1 MLNVS
6 LPTGTQRGLLRVQT
20 DEPVTQRVLD
30 NVIRRELGAMKESIN
45 NLTTEVRDLRVSV
58 HGFPDLNIAGIETR
72 IKKLE
77 DRQMILVGQVTHLEQ
92 ERDEVRG
99 WLRGATWSMTA
110 LLTIL
115 TIGGGVSVTSILRL
129 LQQIAELPR

>member
-1 MLNVS
+1 MLNAFS
-6 LPTGTQRGLLRVQT
+6 PTGIQRGLLSMSME
-20 DEPVTQRVLD
+20 EPVTRRVLD
-30 NVIRRELGAMKESIN
+30 TVIRRELGAMNESIN
-45 NLTTEVRDLRVSV
+45 NLATEVRDLRVSV

-77 DRQMILVGQVTHLEQ
+77 DRQMVLVGQVTHLEQ